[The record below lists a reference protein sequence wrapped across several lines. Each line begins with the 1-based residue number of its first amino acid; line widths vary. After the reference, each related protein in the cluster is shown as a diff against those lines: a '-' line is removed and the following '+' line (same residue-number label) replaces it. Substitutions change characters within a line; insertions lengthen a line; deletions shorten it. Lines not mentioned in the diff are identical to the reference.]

1 MSGSLTVNERDIW
14 LSRIKKST
22 FSEQPIRLVIV
33 PFETG
38 FSLLTET
45 FTGTFVGLKRPFT

>member
-1 MSGSLTVNERDIW
+1 MSGSLTVNERDIR

-22 FSEQPIRLVIV
+22 VSEQPIRLVIV

-38 FSLLTET
+38 LSLLTET